1 MQVMDLLS
9 YYELKEEPFSIVP
22 LTNFYYH
29 NEQHDRAFMRLIHA
43 VEGMKG
49 LAVLVG
55 DVGTGKT
62 LLARRLLESLPEDQY
77 EVSMLVILHA
87 DVTGEWLVR
96 RIASQFGVDGSDISR
111 VDVIARLFERLNAL
125 AEEGRRAVI
134 LLDEAHMLRAK
145 GTLEEVRGLLNL
157 ELANSKLLS
166 IVMFGMPELDDCLLR
181 EPALKQRMAVR
192 CELQNFSPEILID
205 YIRFRVF
212 HAGSSKQI
220 FSADALERIYE
231 LSHGNPRLVN
241 VICDNALFEGYV
253 RRATP
258 PLSADIVDSVGT
270 DLRLPPVVPSDDFS
284 ERR

>member
-1 MQVMDLLS
+1 MDHLS
-9 YYELKEEPFSIVP
+9 YYEFKEEPFSIVP

-29 NEQHDRAFMRLIHA
+29 NEQHDRAFLRLVHA

-96 RIASQFGVDGSDISR
+96 RIASQFGVDGPDMSR
-111 VDVIARLFERLNAL
+111 VDVVGRLYERLNAL
-125 AEEGRRAVI
+125 AEEGKRAVI
-134 LLDEAHMLRAK
+134 LLDEAHMLRVQGA
-145 GTLEEVRGLLNL
+145 LEEVRGLLNL

-192 CELQNFSPEILID
+192 CELRNFSPGILID

-212 HAGSSKQI
+212 HAGSSKQL
-220 FSADALERIYE
+220 FSADALEHIYE

-253 RRATP
+253 RRAAL
-258 PLSADIVDSVGT
+258 PLGADVIDSVGA
-270 DLRLPPVVPSDDFS
+270 DLRLPPLIPADEPSD
-284 ERR
+284 RR